1 MMKYSTFLIFIAITN
16 AVQQI
21 KYNTKYCISKPH
33 WNQTPKPPPIKS
45 VPKEIEKDYIIP
57 KWVYK
62 RVFKKNKPNFYKE

>member
-1 MMKYSTFLIFIAITN
+1 MKYIAFLLFITLARAT
-16 AVQQI
+16 QL

-33 WNQTPKPPPIKS
+33 WSQTPKPPPLNS